1 MKLNRKKV
9 TAMKGRQKN
18 TDKLQKKRVENLE
31 EQKYSMIKLKETCLK
46 LRKPRICGWNVY

>member
-9 TAMKGRQKN
+9 TARKGRQKN

-31 EQKYSMIKLKETCLK
+31 EKKYSMIKLKETCLK
-46 LRKPRICGWNVY
+46 LRKPRICGLNVY